1 MRYFTAVCITAL
13 WAFPAVAQI
22 PTPPTA
28 STEPVQT
35 IPQQVVDEYIEK
47 LAAPTTPEEK
57 KRQEAEIRRLR
68 QLATLKPEQYPQPQG
83 NRGATLQGLGD
94 VPRMESLFIEN
105 APPPRLQGERNN
117 PAFILQGSTI
127 NSAATVLQYYDNALK
142 KLQWRVNSAASSPNT
157 YTKEGNSLEIAAMRM
172 GITTT
177 VYFKYT
183 PAVE

>member
-1 MRYFTAVCITAL
+1 MRYLTAAFITAL
-13 WAFPAVAQI
+13 WTLPAVAQI

-28 STEPVQT
+28 SNEPVQT

-57 KRQEAEIRRLR
+57 KQQEVEIRRLR

-105 APPPRLQGERNN
+105 APPPRLQGERKES
-117 PAFILQGSTI
+117 AFILKGSTI
-127 NSAATVLQYYDNALK
+127 NSAATVLQYYDSALK
-142 KLQWRVNSAASSPNT
+142 KLRWQVNSAASSPNT